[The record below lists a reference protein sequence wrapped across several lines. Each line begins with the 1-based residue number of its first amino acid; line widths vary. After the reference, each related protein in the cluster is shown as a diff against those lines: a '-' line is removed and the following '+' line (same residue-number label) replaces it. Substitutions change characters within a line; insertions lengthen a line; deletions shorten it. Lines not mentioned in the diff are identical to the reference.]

1 MNWHRTAFLFL
12 FLSVSILVI
21 LVVVLSLSL
30 HSTGINGFT
39 AVYHGRCDSTSKV
52 NSGLQFLV
60 AVLSVLIS
68 VASDFFLRL
77 AVSPTPQDVSR
88 AHSQGTWLDIGTHSA
103 RNMRFVSPWR
113 TLTWLLLIVSSAP
126 LQLFSHASVFATS
139 VYTWYAHAM
148 VSESFFDGAPA
159 WYPGVANPI
168 LASWAFDLTQANQS
182 HYDFGNARER
192 WVRMEPSECW
202 STYMKDPAGLQ
213 YYRHLALVVETTNQ
227 PSTGT
232 IGWKGSEIWS
242 NSSTDEADELGYP
255 DFDPDQVNSVWA
267 VNEWC
272 QADIYYTGLLNNC
285 ADDYGQHAAYLN
297 PDWGW
302 DGSNSTTLQQ
312 VPEPWSFPWFSPTS
326 HPLDNE
332 WYQEQPFGTLNPD
345 FNSITIKY
353 CYAEPFVSRCKV
365 FVANPILLSVVMV
378 VFLKCLVSAFVFYKS
393 WGLGSIQ
400 TLGDAIQY
408 FMQQDAS
415 VDETPQFSR
424 LQDDSVDTAPV
435 PAISSIVPL
444 SAGRPWMPTRKY
456 WYMAVRKSVC
466 LWTATPCVAFVAC
479 VVATILYLHLSV
491 FHLGWHDY
499 AFGEDMNSHYL
510 NFYNGDYDPSISDTI
525 VPLILIA
532 LLSNLSQL
540 VIAPIYFLLNA
551 SNKIMFQAASWAKF
565 ALRAKRL
572 RVSFPQNDADH
583 QQLGDYAF
591 GYPLVWGLLFAAL
604 RTALGWM
611 FTQSLFMLPRGRLE
625 YSSNQTEIDITQV
638 GVLIGYSAQALVL
651 SILLCVV
658 VFFLLPLA
666 ISFRRLPDD
675 SVIVGTNSLV
685 IAAQCMR
692 VGAGSTGKH
701 TVTLRNAKEQDTKE
715 RKFSSAHSGTFSSVS
730 SVQSP
735 LASKITSCSTGS
747 TTCTSSMSG
756 KTKAGSDAKIWSRT
770 QRETEGGSPPR
781 HIQPLMW
788 GVLDPGDELIGRP
801 GYLGLGT
808 QDEVVGKPV
817 PGRTYVSSSVEWP
830 LYSPR

>member
-12 FLSVSILVI
+12 FLSVSILII
-21 LVVVLSLSL
+21 LVIVLSLSL
-30 HSTGINGFT
+30 YSTGINGFT
-39 AVYHGRCDSTSKV
+39 AIYHGRCDSTSKV

-68 VASDFFLRL
+68 VGSDFFLRL
-77 AVSPTPQDVSR
+77 AVSPTPPDVST
-88 AHSQGTWLDIGTHSA
+88 AHSQGTWLDIGTHSP

-139 VYTWYAHAM
+139 VYTWYAHVM

-168 LASWAFDLTQANQS
+168 LASWTFDLNEANRS

-202 STYMKDPAGLQ
+202 STYMKNPAGLQ

-227 PSTGT
+227 P
-232 IGWKGSEIWS
+232 
-242 NSSTDEADELGYP
+242 NEADELGYA
-255 DFDPDQVNSVWA
+255 DFDPDQVNSIWS

-297 PDWGW
+297 PDWGY
-302 DGSNSTTLQQ
+302 DGSNSTTSQQ

-332 WYQEQPFGTLNPD
+332 WYEEQPFGTLNPE
-345 FNSITIKY
+345 FNNITIKH

-365 FVANPILLSVVMV
+365 FVANPILLSVLMV
-378 VFLKCLVSAFVFYKS
+378 VFLKCIVSAFVFYKS
-393 WGLGSIQ
+393 WGLDSIQ
-400 TLGDAIQY
+400 TLGDAVQY

-424 LQDDSVDTAPV
+424 LQDESVDTV
-435 PAISSIVPL
+435 PLSTIRSIVPL
-444 SAGRPWMPTRKY
+444 SASRPWMPTRKY
-456 WYMAVRKSVC
+456 WYMAVRKSIW
-466 LWTATPCVAFVAC
+466 LWTAGPCVAFVAC
-479 VVATILYLHLSV
+479 VVATIIYLHLSF

-499 AFGEDMNSHYL
+499 AFGEDMNNHYL
-510 NFYNGDYDPSISDTI
+510 NFYNGDYDPNISDTI

-540 VIAPIYFLLNA
+540 VISPIYFLLNS
-551 SNKIMFQAASWAKF
+551 SNKLMFQAGSWAKF

-572 RVSFPQNDADH
+572 RVSFPQKDPDH

-591 GYPLVWGLLFAAL
+591 GYPLFWGLLFAAF
-604 RTALGWM
+604 RTALSWI

-625 YSSNQTEIDITQV
+625 YSTNQTEIDITQV

-692 VGAGSTGKH
+692 VGAGGAGKH
-701 TVTLRNAKEQDTKE
+701 TVSL
-715 RKFSSAHSGTFSSVS
+715 RKFSSAHSGTFSSVN
-730 SVQSP
+730 SVESP
-735 LASKITSCSTGS
+735 LASKITSCSTRCTTS
-747 TTCTSSMSG
+747 TTSMSG
-756 KTKAGSDAKIWSRT
+756 KTKAGSESGRGAMSSPIKIWSRT
-770 QRETEGGSPPR
+770 QRETEGGNPPR

-788 GVLDPGDELIGRP
+788 GVLDPGHELIGRP

-817 PGRTYVSSSVEWP
+817 PGRTYVSSSVEW
-830 LYSPR
+830 LGDGTAVEAPR